1 MRKHFE
7 VVRIIS
13 LVILMLAAFITI
25 DFSLTFLYSL
35 IYEANDGIV
44 GPSLLM
50 RIFGGEDG
58 WLRVDYYNWFGNS
71 LIITFLVAVENIIL
85 AIGNIAKK

>member
-1 MRKHFE
+1 MRKHFK

-44 GPSLLM
+44 
-50 RIFGGEDG
+50 D
-58 WLRVDYYNWFGNS
+58 RVC
-71 LIITFLVAVENIIL
+71 
-85 AIGNIAKK
+85 